1 MKKLICILVMTF
13 VSLGVTYAQGRSFDP
28 AKFQAD
34 LERFITVEACLT
46 PSEAAAFFPVYRE
59 MQQKQ
64 RALYDNMREGRH
76 VNPDTEEAAKKAIAE
91 IDRIEIEIKQLQANY
106 HSRFLTIIPAR
117 QLYSVIRAEGKF
129 HRMAMKRT
137 FPRRK

>member
-117 QLYSVIRAEGKF
+117 KLYSVIRAEGKF

>member
-1 MKKLICILVMTF
+1 MTF
-13 VSLGVTYAQGRSFDP
+13 VSLGVTYAQGRPFDP

-34 LERFITVEACLT
+34 LEQFITVEACLT

-76 VNPDTEEAAKKAIAE
+76 VKPDTEEAAKKAIAE

-117 QLYSVIRAEGKF
+117 KLYNVIKAEGKF

-137 FPRRK
+137 FPMRK

>member
-1 MKKLICILVMTF
+1 MKKLIFILLMTIA
-13 VSLGVTYAQGRSFDP
+13 SPSVTYAQGRPFDP

-59 MQQKQ
+59 MLRKQ

-76 VNPDTEEAAKKAIAE
+76 IKPDTEEAAKKAIAE
-91 IDRIEIEIKQLQANY
+91 MDRIEIEIKQLQANY

-117 QLYSVIRAEGKF
+117 KLYNVIKAEGKF

-137 FPRRK
+137 FPMRK

>member
-1 MKKLICILVMTF
+1 MKKLIFILLMTIA
-13 VSLGVTYAQGRSFDP
+13 SLSVTYAQGRPFDP

-59 MQQKQ
+59 MLRKQ

-76 VNPDTEEAAKKAIAE
+76 IKPDTEEAAKKAIAE
-91 IDRIEIEIKQLQANY
+91 MDRIEIEIKQLQANY

-117 QLYSVIRAEGKF
+117 KLYNVIKAEGKF

-137 FPRRK
+137 FPMRK

>member
-1 MKKLICILVMTF
+1 MTIA
-13 VSLGVTYAQGRSFDP
+13 SLSVTYAQGRPFDP

-59 MQQKQ
+59 MLRKQ

-76 VNPDTEEAAKKAIAE
+76 IKPDTEESAKKAIAE
-91 IDRIEIEIKQLQANY
+91 MDRIEIEMKQLQANY

-117 QLYSVIRAEGKF
+117 KLYNVIKAEGKF

-137 FPRRK
+137 FPMRK

>member
-1 MKKLICILVMTF
+1 MKKLIFILLMTIA
-13 VSLGVTYAQGRSFDP
+13 SLSVTYAQGRPFDP

-59 MQQKQ
+59 MLRKQ

-76 VNPDTEEAAKKAIAE
+76 IKPDTEESAKKAIAE
-91 IDRIEIEIKQLQANY
+91 MDRIEIEIKQLQANY

-117 QLYSVIRAEGKF
+117 KLYNVIKAEGKF

-137 FPRRK
+137 FPMRK

>member
-1 MKKLICILVMTF
+1 MTF

-117 QLYSVIRAEGKF
+117 KLYSVIRAEGKF

>member
-1 MKKLICILVMTF
+1 MTIA
-13 VSLGVTYAQGRSFDP
+13 SLSVTYAQGRPFDP
-28 AKFQAD
+28 AKSQAD

-59 MQQKQ
+59 MLRKQ

-76 VNPDTEEAAKKAIAE
+76 IKPDTEESAKKAIAE
-91 IDRIEIEIKQLQANY
+91 MDRIEIEIKQLQANY

-117 QLYSVIRAEGKF
+117 KLYNVIKAEGKF

-137 FPRRK
+137 FPMRK